1 MFVIKRSG
9 NKENVQFDKITSRL
23 QKLLY
28 GGLDKTID
36 PAIITQKICSRMS
49 SGITT
54 TELDNLASQ
63 ICMGMI
69 IDNPDF
75 GILGAR
81 IVISNHQKNTD
92 DDFLS
97 VVTQLKNNK
106 DIQGNLAPLVSE
118 ELYDIALNNTE
129 FLQNMID
136 FERDYLLDFF
146 GFKTLERSYLL
157 KVNEGKVKR
166 IVERPQ
172 HLFLRVAI
180 GIHGYD
186 FESVKKTYDNM
197 SLKNYTHATPT
208 LFNAATP
215 HSQLSSC
222 FLIGT
227 EDSVEGIFET
237 MTDCAK
243 ISKWSGGIGLHI
255 SNIRANGSYIRK
267 TAGTSDG
274 IVPMLKVYNDIA
286 RYINQGGGKR
296 NGSFAV
302 YLEPHHADV
311 IPFLEARKNVGPE
324 ELRARDLFYAL
335 WVSDYF
341 MECIEKNQD
350 WYLMDPDQSYGL
362 NEVYG
367 DEYTELY
374 KKYVSEGK
382 YMKKIKARELWEHII
397 ASQIEHGMPY
407 ISYKDHVNRKNNQKH
422 YGTIKSSN
430 LCNEINEYSD
440 KDETAVCN
448 LGSICLPKILEY
460 PFNDEWREL
469 SNKTLTS
476 IYEDSSRVLKL
487 YSTSDCDYC
496 KLLKALL
503 KSCGLSYIEIDDVEA
518 DSLRIK
524 HNPDSKPF
532 ETVPQLFSVH
542 NDDLQEGCSE
552 SINIVYLGGYADN
565 WKNLSPR
572 INYTRLYE
580 LAYELTVNLNKVID
594 INFYPT
600 EKTRISNMKHRPIG
614 LGVQGLA
621 DVFMT
626 LKLPFTSDEAREI
639 NKEIFETIYFGSM
652 SASIDLAKRD
662 GRYPTYEG
670 SPLSEGKFQYNLW
683 GVKDVDLSGRWKWGE
698 LRNKLL
704 KYGSRNSLNIA
715 LMPTAS
721 TASIFGNVESFEAI
735 TSNLYTRNVLS
746 GVFTMINKYLIKDL
760 MDLEIWNQDTK
771 DRLIY
776 NKGSVQ
782 NLKALPK
789 FLREIYK
796 TSFEIDQKLIIKMSA
811 ERGVFVCQSQSLNLF
826 FDKPTFKELTAC
838 HFYGWKNGLKTGSY
852 YIRTRS
858 ALSGQNFGLDPRK
871 EKQLREEKINDVE
884 DEGCLSCGS

>member
-1 MFVIKRSG
+1 
-9 NKENVQFDKITSRL
+9 
-23 QKLLY
+23 
-28 GGLDKTID
+28 
-36 PAIITQKICSRMS
+36 
-49 SGITT
+49 
-54 TELDNLASQ
+54 
-63 ICMGMI
+63 MI

-92 DDFLS
+92 YDILS
-97 VVTQLKNNK
+97 VVKKLKNNK
-106 DIQGNLAPLVSE
+106 DIQGNPAPLVSD
-118 ELYDIALNNTE
+118 ELYDIVSSNTE

-136 FERDYLLDFF
+136 FERDYLLDYF

-157 KVNEGKVKR
+157 KVNEGKVKK

-180 GIHGYD
+180 GIHGDD

-208 LFNAATP
+208 LFNAGTP

-222 FLIGT
+222 FLLGT

-296 NGSFAV
+296 NGSFAI

-311 IPFLEARKNVGPE
+311 IPFLEGRKNVGPE

-367 DEYTELY
+367 NEYTELY
-374 KKYVSEGK
+374 KKYVAEGK
-382 YMKKIKARELWEHII
+382 YFKKIKARELWEHII

-407 ISYKDHVNRKNNQKH
+407 IGYKDNVNRKSNQKH

-430 LCNEINEYSD
+430 LCIEVVQYSD
-440 KDETAVCN
+440 KNETAVCN

-460 PFNDEWREL
+460 PFTENWRKL
-469 SNKTLTS
+469 SENFS
-476 IYEDSSRVLKL
+476 VYENTDRVLKL

-503 KSCGLSYIEIDDVEA
+503 KRCNLTYVDIDENEA
-518 DSLRIK
+518 NELRIK

-532 ETVPQLFSVH
+532 ETVPQLFSVK
-542 NDDLQEGCSE
+542 DDD
-552 SINIVYLGGYADN
+552 IVYLGGYTDN

-572 INYTRLYE
+572 INYNKLYD

-594 INFYPT
+594 INYYPT
-600 EKTRISNMKHRPIG
+600 EKTKISNMKHRPIG

-621 DVFMT
+621 DIFMT
-626 LKLPFTSDEAREI
+626 LKIPFTSDEAREI

-652 SASIDLAKRD
+652 SASVDLAKRD
-662 GRYPTYEG
+662 GYYPTYVG

-683 GVKDVDLSGRWKWGE
+683 GLKDIDLSGRWSWGE

-704 KYGSRNSLNIA
+704 KYGSRNSLNVA

-746 GVFTMINKYLIKDL
+746 GVFTMFNKYLIQDL
-760 MDLEIWNQDTK
+760 LDLDIWNQDTK

-782 NLKALPK
+782 NLRALPK
-789 FLREIYK
+789 FLREVYK

-826 FDKPTFKELTAC
+826 FDKPSFKELTAC

-858 ALSGQNFGLDPRK
+858 AISGQNFGLDPRK
-871 EKQLREEKINDVE
+871 EKQLREEKIDDVE
-884 DEGCLSCGS
+884 DEGCLSCGA

>member
-28 GGLDKTID
+28 SGLDKTID

-97 VVTQLKNNK
+97 VVTELKNNK
-106 DIQGNLAPLVSE
+106 DIQGNLAPLVSD
-118 ELYDIALNNTE
+118 ELYDIVSNNTE

-180 GIHGYD
+180 GIHGDD

-208 LFNAATP
+208 LFNAGTN
-215 HSQLSSC
+215 HQQLSSC
-222 FLIGT
+222 FLLGT

-311 IPFLEARKNVGPE
+311 IPFLEGRKNVGPE

-335 WVSDYF
+335 WISDYF

-367 DEYTELY
+367 NEYTELY
-374 KKYVSEGK
+374 KQYVSEGK
-382 YMKKIKARELWEHII
+382 YFKKIKARELWEHII

-407 ISYKDHVNRKNNQKH
+407 IGYKDHVNRKSNQKH

-430 LCNEINEYSD
+430 LCIEIMQYSD
-440 KDETAVCN
+440 KNETAVCN

-460 PFNDEWREL
+460 PFTNEWREL

-476 IYEDSSRVLKL
+476 IYEDSSRILKL

-542 NDDLQEGCSE
+542 NDDFQEGCSE
-552 SINIVYLGGYADN
+552 PGYVVYLGDYSDN

-572 INYTRLYE
+572 INYTKLYE

-698 LRNKLL
+698 LRNDLL

-796 TSFEIDQKLIIKMSA
+796 TSFEIDQKQIIKMSA

-871 EKQLREEKINDVE
+871 EKQLREEKISDVE
-884 DEGCLSCGS
+884 DEGCLSCGA

>member
-9 NKENVQFDKITSRL
+9 IKENVQFDKITSRL

-97 VVTQLKNNK
+97 VVTELKNNK
-106 DIQGNLAPLVSE
+106 DIQGNVAPLVSD
-118 ELYDIALNNTE
+118 ELYNIVLNNTE

-136 FERDYLLDFF
+136 FERDYLLDYF

-180 GIHGYD
+180 GIHGDD

-208 LFNAATP
+208 LFNAGTP
-215 HSQLSSC
+215 HCQLSSC
-222 FLIGT
+222 FLLGT

-274 IVPMLKVYNDIA
+274 ILPMLKVYNDIA

-350 WYLMDPDQSYGL
+350 WYLMDPDQSFGL

-367 DEYTELY
+367 DEYTLLY
-374 KKYVSEGK
+374 KKYVAEGK

-407 ISYKDHVNRKNNQKH
+407 ISYKDHVNRKSNQKH

-430 LCNEINEYSD
+430 LCDEILQYSD

-460 PFNDEWREL
+460 PFTDEWRNL
-469 SNKTLTS
+469 SDSNL
-476 IYEDSSRVLKL
+476 IPVYEDSSRVLKL

-503 KSCGLSYIEIDDVEA
+503 KSCGLSYIEIDEFEA
-518 DSLRIK
+518 ETLRLK
-524 HNPDSKPF
+524 HNPESKPF

-542 NDDLQEGCSE
+542 DDNFQEGCSE
-552 SINIVYLGGYADN
+552 PPNIVYLGGYADN
-565 WKNLSPR
+565 WKILSPR
-572 INYTRLYE
+572 INYNKLYE

-600 EKTRISNMKHRPIG
+600 EKTRLSNMKHRPIG

-621 DVFMT
+621 DVFMS

-652 SASIDLAKRD
+652 SASVYLAKRD

-683 GVKDVDLSGRWKWGE
+683 GVKDIDLSGRWKWGE
-698 LRNKLL
+698 LRNDLL

-789 FLREIYK
+789 FLRDIYK

-871 EKQLREEKINDVE
+871 EKQLREEKISDVE
-884 DEGCLSCGS
+884 DEGCLSCGA